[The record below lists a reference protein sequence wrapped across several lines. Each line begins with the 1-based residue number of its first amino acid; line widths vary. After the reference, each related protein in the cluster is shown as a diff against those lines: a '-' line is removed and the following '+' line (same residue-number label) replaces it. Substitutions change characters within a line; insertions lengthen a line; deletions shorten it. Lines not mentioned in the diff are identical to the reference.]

1 MGLSGRDVRQ
11 NTMTCRNSILARE
24 AFMNRRSLVFFVAVA
39 VAVAAGLVFSVPADA
54 KPKRPTLGVRVSPR
68 MAFSPVGVIAMAEL
82 TGGEDSEDFYC
93 LAIEWTWDDGSKSL
107 QDSDCEPYQPG
118 TKIERRFSSEHYYSR
133 AGSYNIRAALM
144 AQNKVVAAN
153 SFRLIVRQGLP
164 TERDR

>member
-1 MGLSGRDVRQ
+1 
-11 NTMTCRNSILARE
+11 
-24 AFMNRRSLVFFVAVA
+24 MNRMSFSRVLVLAI
-39 VAVAAGLVFSVPADA
+39 AGGLIFGVPASA

-93 LAIEWTWDDGSKSL
+93 LAIEWDWDDGSKSL

-133 AGSYNIRAALM
+133 AGSYNIRAALK
-144 AQNKVVAAN
+144 AQEKVIAAN
-153 SFRLIVRQGLP
+153 SFRLLVRQGLP
-164 TERDR
+164 TDRGGND